1 MKIQNDSRIAGVFKR
16 IFNVR
21 QWADYDRMKTF
32 TLYLGAGIKKLVVP
46 QKVNVEDSKNSF
58 NETLSTMNLTDQD
71 LTARAKGLYRLS
83 ILMCAIAIV
92 IFVYA
97 GYHLVHGS
105 YKAAIVSFVVSLIG
119 LVLAFRYHFWYFQI
133 KERKLGC
140 TFKEWYWHG
149 LLGKKL

>member
-32 TLYLGAGIKKLVVP
+32 TMYLGAGIKKMVVP
-46 QKVNVEDSKNSF
+46 QKIKVEDSKNSF
-58 NETLSTMNLTDQD
+58 NETLSTLNLTDQD
-71 LTARAKGLYRLS
+71 LIARSKGLYRLS
-83 ILMCAIAIV
+83 ILMFTVAMGV
-92 IFVYA
+92 FVYA
-97 GYHLVHGS
+97 IYHLVYGTHR
-105 YKAAIVSFVVSLIG
+105 AAIVSFVVAVIG

-133 KERKLGC
+133 KERRLGC
-140 TFKEWYWHG
+140 TFKEWYRHG